1 MLIDVVKAE
10 AVAAMV
16 DGGLR
21 SGVNG
26 VGAAATFGRNALSI
40 KLRHVWTAE
49 GWPTAPVS
57 HEVV

>member
-26 VGAAATFGRNALSI
+26 AGAILSPVGDKI
-40 KLRHVWTAE
+40 
-49 GWPTAPVS
+49 
-57 HEVV
+57 